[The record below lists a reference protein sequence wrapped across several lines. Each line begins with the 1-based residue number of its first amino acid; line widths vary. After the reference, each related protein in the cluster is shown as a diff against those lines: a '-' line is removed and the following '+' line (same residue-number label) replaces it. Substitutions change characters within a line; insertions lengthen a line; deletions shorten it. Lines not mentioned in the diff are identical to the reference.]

1 MDDTTVTEAEE
12 PQLDDDAA
20 REELRA
26 KIRLGIEQL
35 DRGESIEVN
44 EEFFERLRQRIARK
58 EAARR

>member
-1 MDDTTVTEAEE
+1 MDDTTVTEAEQA
-12 PQLDDDAA
+12 QLDDDAA

-44 EEFFERLRQRIARK
+44 EEFFERLRQRIAEK
-58 EAARR
+58 EASRR